1 MALNNLQSSFWITQ
15 HIQTAMVFATLLA
28 VLPTSEAIFI
38 GGEQDVASPLRV
50 AQCRATCLERFS
62 NDGPNGESMCLQGP
76 DCFMCW
82 ENCELL
88 QSNFQ
93 VWGAMC
99 EEKEI
104 CFPGCQEACRF
115 HAEASTRVQQ
125 TQPVIHT
132 KGEGVIKVIGPLAK
146 WPRPQ
151 SIDSNTPLIYVVMR
165 KSQSGPWRQI
175 IQTLDLTTR
184 VPLNSD
190 QAGSTLRVLVV
201 DPQGLVTIY
210 SPDENSVRE
219 NKKKKKTI
227 NTEIKA
233 TTSKTPVTDAEDLK
247 WVLREVSLI
256 HQKVLVIGEI
266 AWEPKTTRGVYL
278 VTWEVDGGG
287 LKGNLFTDSTCVTLS
302 LWPDTIYHIQVEL
315 VSRTPGIDNL
325 KSEMMDLDTGRA
337 QKVSTESQEEL
348 SALPKDEVQEDI
360 EFNSPLLSVLVS
372 AVKGD
377 GSEPRRHDVELLAGS
392 GAAVLLF
399 LVLLIIVLWRCRYC
413 PSTNGDNVFTGA
425 SSVRSQKLVEDFTA
439 YKGFQPIMTVVSTVS
454 EKPRPIPSSCD
465 SYPPLS
471 SSPPDVAFLG
481 THSQTPASP
490 TLQTPTSYSSDTED
504 TTAFLKEAERTARN
518 EVQV

>member
-1 MALNNLQSSFWITQ
+1 MFAPYFTLKLLCYFQDSSY
-15 HIQTAMVFATLLA
+15 
-28 VLPTSEAIFI
+28 
-38 GGEQDVASPLRV
+38 
-50 AQCRATCLERFS
+50 
-62 NDGPNGESMCLQGP
+62 
-76 DCFMCW
+76 
-82 ENCELL
+82 NCILIYIIL
-88 QSNFQ
+88 FQ
-93 VWGAMC
+93 
-99 EEKEI
+99 
-104 CFPGCQEACRF
+104 FPGCQEACRF
-115 HAEASTRVQQ
+115 HAEASTRIQQ

-132 KGEGVIKVIGPLAK
+132 KGEGVIKVVGALAK
-146 WPRPQ
+146 WPRP
-151 SIDSNTPLIYVVMR
+151 SSMSSNTPLIYVVMR

-233 TTSKTPVTDAEDLK
+233 TTSKTPVTAADEK
-247 WVLREVSLI
+247 WSLREVSLI

-266 AWEPKTTRGVYL
+266 AWEPKAPRGVYL

-302 LWPDTIYHIQVEL
+302 LWPDTVYHIQVEL
-315 VSRTPGIDNL
+315 VSHTAGVDNL

-337 QKVSTESQEEL
+337 QKVSTESQDL
-348 SALPKDEVQEDI
+348 NMISSEVGKEMREEDI

-372 AVKGD
+372 AVKGE
-377 GSEPRRHDVELLAGS
+377 STERRRHNLELLAGS

-399 LVLLIIVLWRCRYC
+399 VIMLLIMLWRCRHL
-413 PSTNGDNVFTGA
+413 SGASVDNMFTGA

-439 YKGFQPIMTVVSTVS
+439 YKGKNRLLLLT
-454 EKPRPIPSSCD
+454 C
-465 SYPPLS
+465 
-471 SSPPDVAFLG
+471 
-481 THSQTPASP
+481 
-490 TLQTPTSYSSDTED
+490 SYSVNSCQVT
-504 TTAFLKEAERTARN
+504 FLPHN
-518 EVQV
+518 N

>member
-1 MALNNLQSSFWITQ
+1 MSLFWRTVL
-15 HIQTAMVFATLLA
+15 AFAT
-28 VLPTSEAIFI
+28 VSSTMAILI

-99 EEKEI
+99 QEKEI

-115 HAEASTRVQQ
+115 HAEASANIQQ

-132 KGEGVIKVIGPLAK
+132 KGEGVIRVSGALAR
-146 WPRPQ
+146 WPRPTLVNP
-151 SIDSNTPLIYVVMR
+151 STPLVYVVMR

-190 QAGSTLRVLVV
+190 QPGSMLRVLVV
-201 DPQGLVTIY
+201 DPQGLITIY
-210 SPDENSVRE
+210 SPDEAVARE
-219 NKKKKKTI
+219 NRKRKKTI

-233 TTSKTPVTDAEDLK
+233 TTSRSTQIDYDAP
-247 WVLREVSLI
+247 WTLREVSLI

-266 AWEPKTTRGVYL
+266 AWEPKTTRGIYL

-302 LWPDTIYHIQVEL
+302 LWPDTVYHIQVEL
-315 VSRTPGIDNL
+315 VSRTPGVENL

-337 QKVSTESQEEL
+337 QKVSTESQDDLNMIPEETR
-348 SALPKDEVQEDI
+348 DEL
-360 EFNSPLLSVLVS
+360 NSPRLSVLVS
-372 AVKGD
+372 AVKG
-377 GSEPRRHDVELLAGS
+377 EKTEKWHNMELILGCS
-392 GAAVLLF
+392 AAVLTF
-399 LVLLIIVLWRCRYC
+399 ALVLAVNFWRCRRRG
-413 PSTNGDNVFTGA
+413 NGIDNMITG
-425 SSVRSQKLVEDFTA
+425 SSSIRSHKLVEDLTC
-439 YKGFQPIMTVVSTVS
+439 YRSFQPIMTVVGSVNERQSLTQ
-454 EKPRPIPSSCD
+454 SCAT
-465 SYPPLS
+465 
-471 SSPPDVAFLG
+471 PDVTF
-481 THSQTPASP
+481 
-490 TLQTPTSYSSDTED
+490 SDANEE
-504 TTAFLKEAERTARN
+504 KQSRN
-518 EVQV
+518 VQV

>member
-1 MALNNLQSSFWITQ
+1 MMMARLGRSVICFVIFTFCMS
-15 HIQTAMVFATLLA
+15 V
-28 VLPTSEAIFI
+28 FI
-38 GGEQDVASPLRV
+38 GAAQDVGSPLRV

-115 HAEASTRVQQ
+115 HAMAAARTQQ
-125 TQPVIHT
+125 TEPVIHT
-132 KGEGVIKVIGPLAK
+132 KGEGVIRVNGALAR
-146 WPRPQ
+146 WPRPSSVEPQ
-151 SIDSNTPLIYVVMR
+151 TPLVYVVMR
-165 KSQSGPWRQI
+165 KAQNGPWRQI
-175 IQTLDLTTR
+175 IQTLDHTTR

-190 QAGSTLRVLVV
+190 RSDAMLRVLVV

-210 SPDENSVRE
+210 SPDEASIRE
-219 NKKKKKTI
+219 IKKKKKTI

-233 TTSKTPVTDAEDLK
+233 TTSKTMGTGEAA
-247 WVLREVSLI
+247 WVLKEISLI

-266 AWEPKTTRGVYL
+266 AWDAKANHGVYL

-315 VSRTPGIDNL
+315 VSRIPGVENL

-337 QKVSTESQEEL
+337 QKVSTDESELNIISDEED
-348 SALPKDEVQEDI
+348 PNEH
-360 EFNSPLLSVLVS
+360 SPLLSVLFS
-372 AVKGD
+372 AVRGESTRNRYHNLEMVL
-377 GSEPRRHDVELLAGS
+377 GGCS
-392 GAAVLLF
+392 AVLLF
-399 LVLLIIVLWRCRYC
+399 VIILAVAACRCRRRRRGLAIDNIITG
-413 PSTNGDNVFTGA
+413 ST
-425 SSVRSQKLVEDFTA
+425 SIRSKKLVEELPIHKD
-439 YKGFQPIMTVVSTVS
+439 FQPIITV
-454 EKPRPIPSSCD
+454 
-465 SYPPLS
+465 LG
-471 SSPPDVAFLG
+471 SPPDITRG
-481 THSQTPASP
+481 SPDTPEVSFQGAP
-490 TLQTPTSYSSDTED
+490 TVTSTSNQSDKT
-504 TTAFLKEAERTARN
+504 
-518 EVQV
+518 VQV

>member
-1 MALNNLQSSFWITQ
+1 MAVFWRTVICLATISSS
-15 HIQTAMVFATLLA
+15 M
-28 VLPTSEAIFI
+28 AIFI
-38 GGEQDVASPLRV
+38 GGEQDVGSPLRV
-50 AQCRATCLERFS
+50 AQCRASCLEKFS
-62 NDGPNGESMCLQGP
+62 NDGPNGEPVCLQGP

-104 CFPGCQEACRF
+104 CFPGCQQACKF
-115 HAEASTRVQQ
+115 HAEASTRAQQ

-132 KGEGVIKVIGPLAK
+132 KGEGVIRVMGPLAK
-146 WPRPQ
+146 WPRP
-151 SIDSNTPLIYVVMR
+151 SSVSLKTPIVYVVMR
-165 KSQSGPWRQI
+165 KSHTGPWRQI

-190 QAGSTLRVLVV
+190 QGGAMLRVLVV

-210 SPDENSVRE
+210 SPDEASALE

-227 NTEIKA
+227 NTEIKP
-233 TTSKTPVTDAEDLK
+233 TTSKSVLTEDAP

-266 AWEPKTTRGVYL
+266 AWEPKAIRGVYL

-315 VSRTPGIDNL
+315 VSRTPGVPNL
-325 KSEMMDLDTGRA
+325 KSDMMNLDTGRA
-337 QKVSTESQEEL
+337 QKVSTESQEDLNIIQGE
-348 SALPKDEVQEDI
+348 SDEEVDFE
-360 EFNSPLLSVLVS
+360 SPLLSVLVS
-372 AVKGD
+372 AVKGENTSHKWRSYELIL
-377 GSEPRRHDVELLAGS
+377 GSC
-392 GAAVLLF
+392 AAILLF
-399 LVLLIIVLWRCRYC
+399 SIIFAVILWRCRRR
-413 PSTNGDNVFTGA
+413 SGMAFDNMISG
-425 SSVRSQKLVEDFTA
+425 SSSIRGHKLVEDLSGYT
-439 YKGFQPIMTVVSTVS
+439 GFQPIMTLVASHIN
-454 EKPRPIPSSCD
+454 ERNPSHNDTRNLLPTPDVTFSGV
-465 SYPPLS
+465 PENLS
-471 SSPPDVAFLG
+471 SHMKETDK
-481 THSQTPASP
+481 TP
-490 TLQTPTSYSSDTED
+490 
-504 TTAFLKEAERTARN
+504 RN

>member
-1 MALNNLQSSFWITQ
+1 MAIMWRLF
-15 HIQTAMVFATLLA
+15 VCFATF
-28 VLPTSEAIFI
+28 SSCRGIFI
-38 GGEQDVASPLRV
+38 GGEQDVGSPLRV

-62 NDGPNGESMCLQGP
+62 NNAPDGESVCLQGP

-115 HAEASTRVQQ
+115 HAEASLRVQQ

-132 KGEGVIKVIGPLAK
+132 KGEGTIKVSAAHAS
-146 WPRPQ
+146 WPRPSSVEQ
-151 SIDSNTPLIYVVMR
+151 KTPLVYVVMR
-165 KSQSGPWRQI
+165 KTLAGPWRQI

-184 VPLNSD
+184 VPVNSD
-190 QAGSTLRVLVV
+190 QGAMLRVLVV

-210 SPDENSVRE
+210 SPDETSVKE
-219 NKKKKKTI
+219 NRKRKKTI

-233 TTSKTPVTDAEDLK
+233 TTSKSIMNDVDIP

-266 AWEPKTTRGVYL
+266 AWEPKAARGVYL

-315 VSRTPGIDNL
+315 VSRIPGVENL

-337 QKVSTESQEEL
+337 LKVSTESQEDL
-348 SALPKDEVQEDI
+348 SAMADEVSADV
-360 EFNSPLLSVLVS
+360 EFNSPLLSVLVR
-372 AVKGD
+372 AANGD
-377 GSEPRRHDVELLAGS
+377 NDRFNNAELVLGSC
-392 GAAVLLF
+392 AAILLF
-399 LVLLIIVLWRCRYC
+399 SVVLFALFWRCRRRSGRTIENMITGS
-413 PSTNGDNVFTGA
+413 STVRSKKLIDDYSGYTDFYSVMVAPTDLPEVERSVHPNVAFQGSYA
-425 SSVRSQKLVEDFTA
+425 SSFFSEDD
-439 YKGFQPIMTVVSTVS
+439 K
-454 EKPRPIPSSCD
+454 
-465 SYPPLS
+465 
-471 SSPPDVAFLG
+471 
-481 THSQTPASP
+481 
-490 TLQTPTSYSSDTED
+490 
-504 TTAFLKEAERTARN
+504 RN

>member
-1 MALNNLQSSFWITQ
+1 MLHQIHKLSDRWSINQ
-15 HIQTAMVFATLLA
+15 
-28 VLPTSEAIFI
+28 
-38 GGEQDVASPLRV
+38 
-50 AQCRATCLERFS
+50 FS
-62 NDGPNGESMCLQGP
+62 NNAPDGESVCLQGP

-115 HAEASTRVQQ
+115 HAEASLRVQQ

-132 KGEGVIKVIGPLAK
+132 KGEGVIKVSGAHAR
-146 WPRPQ
+146 WPRPSSVDQ
-151 SIDSNTPLIYVVMR
+151 KTPLIYVVMR
-165 KSQSGPWRQI
+165 KALSGPWRQI

-184 VPLNSD
+184 VPINSD
-190 QAGSTLRVLVV
+190 QGGSMLRVLVV

-210 SPDENSVRE
+210 SPDEATMKE
-219 NKKKKKTI
+219 NRKKKKTI

-233 TTSKTPVTDAEDLK
+233 TTSKSTLNDVDAP

-266 AWEPKTTRGVYL
+266 AWEPKAARGVYL

-315 VSRTPGIDNL
+315 VSRIPGVENL

-337 QKVSTESQEEL
+337 LKVSTESQEDL
-348 SALPKDEVQEDI
+348 SMMADEMPEDVD
-360 EFNSPLLSVLVS
+360 FNSPLLSVLVS
-372 AVKGD
+372 VAHGENAKTKLYSLEFVLGGCAALVMFSVVLFFLILRRRVKAGMALENMIT
-377 GSEPRRHDVELLAGS
+377 GSSTVRSKKLIEDYSGCADFYPVMVAPSEMSDVERSSHPNVAFQGS
-392 GAAVLLF
+392 L
-399 LVLLIIVLWRCRYC
+399 
-413 PSTNGDNVFTGA
+413 A
-425 SSVRSQKLVEDFTA
+425 SSFFSED
-439 YKGFQPIMTVVSTVS
+439 
-454 EKPRPIPSSCD
+454 EKNS
-465 SYPPLS
+465 
-471 SSPPDVAFLG
+471 
-481 THSQTPASP
+481 
-490 TLQTPTSYSSDTED
+490 
-504 TTAFLKEAERTARN
+504 RN

>member
-1 MALNNLQSSFWITQ
+1 MALFWRTVLGLASITSS
-15 HIQTAMVFATLLA
+15 M
-28 VLPTSEAIFI
+28 AIFI
-38 GGEQDVASPLRV
+38 GGEQDVGSPLRV

-93 VWGAMC
+93 VWGVMC

-115 HAEASTRVQQ
+115 HAEASTQIQQ

-132 KGEGVIKVIGPLAK
+132 KGEGVIQVSEALAR
-146 WPRPQ
+146 WPRPSSVDQ
-151 SIDSNTPLIYVVMR
+151 KTPLVYVVMI
-165 KSQSGPWRQI
+165 KSQGGVWRQI

-184 VPLNSD
+184 VPLNTD
-190 QAGSTLRVLVV
+190 KKGAMLRVLVV

-210 SPDENSVRE
+210 SPDEASFRE
-219 NKKKKKTI
+219 NRKRKKTI

-233 TTSKTPVTDAEDLK
+233 TTSKSLTTDSDAP
-247 WVLREVSLI
+247 WTLREVSLI

-266 AWEPKTTRGVYL
+266 AWEPKASRGVYL

-302 LWPDTIYHIQVEL
+302 LWPDTVYHIQVEL
-315 VSRTPGIDNL
+315 VSRIPGVENL

-337 QKVSTESQEEL
+337 QKVSTESQQD
-348 SALPKDEVQEDI
+348 LPEDI
-360 EFNSPLLSVLVS
+360 DYKSPLLSVLVS
-372 AVKGD
+372 AYQGESTKAKWYSNDAMWGAA
-377 GSEPRRHDVELLAGS
+377 LAVVLF
-392 GAAVLLF
+392 AVLLG
-399 LVLLIIVLWRCRYC
+399 VVLWRCRRRYG
-413 PSTNGDNVFTGA
+413 NAIDNMITGA
-425 SSVRSQKLVEDFTA
+425 SAIRSQKLVEDFTG
-439 YKGFQPIMTVVSTVS
+439 YTGFQPIISVMSTDETKYGKCETPEVTFQGAHTSNFLSES
-454 EKPRPIPSSCD
+454 EK
-465 SYPPLS
+465 
-471 SSPPDVAFLG
+471 
-481 THSQTPASP
+481 
-490 TLQTPTSYSSDTED
+490 
-504 TTAFLKEAERTARN
+504 TARH